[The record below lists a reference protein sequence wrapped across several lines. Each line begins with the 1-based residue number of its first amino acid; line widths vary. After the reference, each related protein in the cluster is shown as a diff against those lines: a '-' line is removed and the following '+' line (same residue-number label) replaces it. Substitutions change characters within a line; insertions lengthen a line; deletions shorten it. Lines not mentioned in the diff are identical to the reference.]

1 MFGHWKINLKAQK
14 VWGEFEAD
22 IMLRAMTYSA
32 GEDWVAMGGGLKN
45 GGTEVLRATGGA
57 SDGAEAETRR
67 LR

>member
-32 GEDWVAMGGGLKN
+32 GEDWVAMGGG
-45 GGTEVLRATGGA
+45 
-57 SDGAEAETRR
+57 
-67 LR
+67 